1 MDGTRV
7 VYILTHTISFFK
19 SCSFGD
25 GVPEQARARAHTHTR
40 TQARAHA
47 RTHILSREINLI

>member
-25 GVPEQARARAHTHTR
+25 GVPEQARARAHTHIHTH
-40 TQARAHA
+40 ARKRA
-47 RTHILSREINLI
+47 RTHAHTFCREK